1 MPRQQRDVSLTA
13 STHLVIQPAIKCAL
27 NPIKGNIRQ
36 LPHLKCNRKC
46 KPRSLGQN
54 VKILAARFCSTRII
68 EVHLDLILFA
78 ISSRTSGLFSQLT
91 PGKNMGKAILGGFF
105 HLKACWFLHVTSRPA
120 RGLPRCKQ
128 HCFQYATPRTS
139 TKEANE
145 PKAALRPK
153 GCPEKSSS
161 IPEKLYETS
170 VLENRQRWNM
180 RNHNFHVKNVGATCC
195 RRLRC
200 LHTSAWWPRSDSLSG
215 FLLTSYERNAT
226 GKLMERAVSCIQHA
240 CTKDSKRMMDMRKP
254 LAFLELQQVCCTGLL
269 YKNRLKASNES
280 KNGTNVSNTARES
293 NVTGAVLPL
302 HAMSAYAP
310 RVLGLIYIPMKLL

>member
-1 MPRQQRDVSLTA
+1 M
-13 STHLVIQPAIKCAL
+13 H
-27 NPIKGNIRQ
+27 
-36 LPHLKCNRKC
+36 RKC

-54 VKILAARFCSTRII
+54 VKILAARFCSTRMLTI
-68 EVHLDLILFA
+68 HGSA
-78 ISSRTSGLFSQLT
+78 SQWFIWFI

-153 GCPEKSSS
+153 GCPKKSSS
-161 IPEKLYETS
+161 IPEKLHETS

-180 RNHNFHVKNVGATCC
+180 QNHNFHAKNVGATCC

-200 LHTSAWWPRSDSLSG
+200 LHASAWWPRSDRLSG

-226 GKLMERAVSCIQHA
+226 GKLMERAVSCIQRA
-240 CTKDSKRMMDMRKP
+240 CTKDSKRMMDMRKRF
-254 LAFLELQQVCCTGLL
+254 AFFELQQVCCTGLL

-280 KNGTNVSNTARES
+280 KNGTNVSNAARES

-302 HAMSAYAP
+302 PCQPTHHAFSASFTFQWNFCRCHLACSGFKDEQ
-310 RVLGLIYIPMKLL
+310 RCIEWSSCTRFLIIWPPHCDLQPSGAAGGRHCMFWN